1 MDTRA
6 GLSPD
11 RGRCD
16 CFSYAESSK
25 IKNWTSSRKKAHTS
39 EVLFSQVYSTSGVH
53 AGHEQCMKNLLRIM
67 LGNVTILNLVR
78 IVRCGY
84 NTSEPP

>member
-39 EVLFSQVYSTSGVH
+39 EVLFSQVYSTSGMH
-53 AGHEQCMKNLLRIM
+53 AGMRNLLR
-67 LGNVTILNLVR
+67 NVAILNLVR

>member
-39 EVLFSQVYSTSGVH
+39 EVLFSQVYSTSGMH
-53 AGHEQCMKNLLRIM
+53 AGMSSAWKTCFEY
-67 LGNVTILNLVR
+67 VTILNLVR
-78 IVRCGY
+78 GAESCVLTFKRAL
-84 NTSEPP
+84 